1 MAMSPRLAL
10 ALLLLGT
17 FAIGFSPSFVRLSEI
32 GPVATAIHRVALA
45 LPLLFLLVA
54 MGKGGGRSRPQSRG
68 DWAGVVLAGLFFA
81 GDLAFWHW
89 SITNTSVANATLFA
103 TSTPIF
109 VTLAGWA
116 WLGERISARF
126 LFGLGLGIGG
136 GVLLAVSSL
145 RTAPG
150 HLFGDLMGL
159 VTALFFS
166 GYLIVVKR
174 LRARLSAAAVMAWP
188 GLVTVAALA
197 VLNLFTGDAW
207 VPASAKGWAIL
218 LALALVSHAIGQGLV
233 AQALARLPVSFSA
246 LGMLSEPLFAA
257 LIAWAILGEAVTL
270 LQAAGG
276 AVILAGIAVA
286 RPAIGEDAL
295 APPGSQ
301 GLG

>member
-1 MAMSPRLAL
+1 MSPRPAL
-10 ALLLLGT
+10 ALLLLGA

-54 MGKGGGRSRPQSRG
+54 MGKGGGLARPQSRG

-89 SITNTSVANATLFA
+89 AITNTSVANATLFA

-136 GVLLAVSSL
+136 GALLAVSSL
-145 RTAPG
+145 RTTPA

-188 GLVTVAALA
+188 GLVTVAALVA
-197 VLNLFTGDAW
+197 LNLFTAEAW

-218 LALALVSHAIGQGLV
+218 LALALVSHAVGQGLV

-246 LGMLSEPLFAA
+246 LGLLSESLFAA
-257 LIAWAILGEAVTL
+257 LIAWAILGEAVTP

-276 AVILAGIAVA
+276 AVILAGIAVG
-286 RPAIGEDAL
+286 RPTTGKDAL